1 MALSEHEERMLKELE
16 RALYEDDPRFAT
28 TIRDAWHK
36 GLHTARTG
44 VFAVLVVVGIIAI
57 VAGVA
62 IPMSIVGIAGFV
74 LVLGGLY
81 GIITAMTNARK
92 SGSEVPGRGKA
103 KKSRKSG
110 SYLDRAEERFR
121 NRNEGRDI

>member
-16 RALYEDDPRFAT
+16 RALYEDDPRFASN
-28 TIRDAWHK
+28 IRDAWHK

-44 VFAVLVVVGIIAI
+44 VFAVLVVLGIIAI

-62 IPMSIVGIAGFV
+62 IPMSILGIAGFA
-74 LVLGGLY
+74 LLLGGLY
-81 GIITAMTNARK
+81 GIIMAMSSARK
-92 SGSEVPGRGKA
+92 SGAEAPVKGKS
-103 KKSRKSG
+103 KKPRKSG

-121 NRNEGRDI
+121 NRDEGHDH